1 MHTRGN
7 NYLDLIH
14 CRIVEGLIIFALPM
28 IAGDLLQQFYHIDCW
43 KVYRERCT
51 GCSGVGLFSDDIPYI
66 CFSRPFHGCRCFVFR

>member
-28 IAGDLLQQFYHIDCW
+28 IAGDLLQQFYNITDTLINSFPMC
-43 KVYRERCT
+43 ET
-51 GCSGVGLFSDDIPYI
+51 IP
-66 CFSRPFHGCRCFVFR
+66 RPIFQG